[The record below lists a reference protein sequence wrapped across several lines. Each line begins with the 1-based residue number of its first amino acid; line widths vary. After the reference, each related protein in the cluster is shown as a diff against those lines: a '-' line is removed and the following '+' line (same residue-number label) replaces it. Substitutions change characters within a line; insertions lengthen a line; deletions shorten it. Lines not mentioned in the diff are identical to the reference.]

1 MRIDPSIA
9 LFGQGMAEICSTL
22 TAPLV
27 GNEGLRYG
35 NFLEDTGH
43 HGDVRG
49 NVNGDAQIA
58 MVKAL
63 AMEGMIFPNEQ
74 GDTYR
79 MEALSLERSPWSV
92 VFGPLTLKVDS
103 DS

>member
-27 GNEGLRYG
+27 GNGGLRYG

-43 HGDVRG
+43 HGDV
-49 NVNGDAQIA
+49 NGDAQLA

-79 MEALSLERSPWSV
+79 MEALSLGTSPWSV
-92 VFGPLTLKVDS
+92 AFGPLTLKVDS